1 HSQDWAKNV
10 EPSQTR
16 HCVST
21 SLTDLLQTLRSPS
34 SPLQQQ
40 QVLSILHSSPQ
51 LLAAF
56 IKQRAAKYAYSN
68 PQPLPGQPGMP
79 QGQPGLQP
87 PTMPGQQGVHSNP
100 ALQSM
105 DPMQAGVQRAG
116 LPQQQPQ
123 QQLQPPMG
131 GMSPQAQQMNTNHNT
146 MPSQFRDILR
156 CQMMQQQGAG
166 PGIGPGMANHNQFQ
180 QSQGIGYPPQ
190 QQQKQ
195 WVQHHMQQ
203 MQQGNV
209 GQTCQLPQASGFFDG
224 VEKLIAVVII
234 FFSYDKKK

>member
-1 HSQDWAKNV
+1 
-10 EPSQTR
+10 
-16 HCVST
+16 
-21 SLTDLLQTLRSPS
+21 
-34 SPLQQQ
+34 
-40 QVLSILHSSPQ
+40 
-51 LLAAF
+51 
-56 IKQRAAKYAYSN
+56 
-68 PQPLPGQPGMP
+68 MP

-105 DPMQAGVQRAG
+105 NPMQVGVQRAG

-131 GMSPQAQQMNTNHNT
+131 GMSPQAQQMNMNHNT

-156 CQMMQQQGAG
+156 RQMIQQQGAG

-180 QSQGIGYPPQ
+180 QSKGIGCPPQ
-190 QQQKQ
+190 QQQQ
-195 WVQHHMQQ
+195 QQQQQRMQHHMQQ

-209 GQTCQLPQASGFFDG
+209 GQFPQLPQALGAEAGAS
-224 VEKLIAVVII
+224 LQAYQQRLLQPNPM
-234 FFSYDKKK
+234 SSQ